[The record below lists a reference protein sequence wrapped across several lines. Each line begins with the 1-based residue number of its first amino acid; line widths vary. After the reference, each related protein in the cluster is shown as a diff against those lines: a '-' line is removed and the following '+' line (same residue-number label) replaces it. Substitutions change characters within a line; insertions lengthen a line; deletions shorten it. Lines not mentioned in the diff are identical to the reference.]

1 MSTLN
6 SSQFNQIPFNGVSSA
21 AAVSALV
28 PLALDTRSLIPEIM
42 DVRTIAV
49 AKLDQYIYK
58 LVAGDTWKFV
68 RTYTGLQTGVTISK
82 VYLTVKS
89 SPTDVDGSAIFQKT
103 ITGTLSAA
111 GQITDAS
118 SSDGSIA
125 FNIIATAA
133 NTVLLTPGQEY
144 YYDLQGIGSDGAVYT
159 FETGILAPAQGVT
172 TASS

>member
-21 AAVSALV
+21 ADVLV
-28 PLALDTRSLIPEIM
+28 APLALDTRSLAPEIM

-49 AKLDQYIYK
+49 AKLDNFIYK

-159 FETGILAPAQGVT
+159 FETGIIAPAQGVT